1 MQWFRKLIVI
11 CIQIESTQIILG
23 VNFQHKDGRIIENDF
38 ASERFMLTFIVS
50 LQFEALCYEDSCNG
64 GSWFHRKQ
72 PGS

>member
-1 MQWFRKLIVI
+1 MLSYDINR
-11 CIQIESTQIILG
+11 TQIILR

-50 LQFEALCYEDSCNG
+50 LQFEALCYEDSCDG